1 MSFLA
6 NRLKQIKS
14 SPTMA
19 LSARVTKLLDEGRDI
34 ITLGAGEPDFDTADN
49 VKDFAKNAID
59 QGDTKYTDV
68 SGTKEL
74 KEAIALKFKKD
85 NQLEFP
91 TSQIIAGCGGK
102 HVIFNAFMATL
113 NEGDEVIIPAPYWV
127 SYPDMV
133 LLFGGK
139 PVYVDCSEK
148 NNFKLQPDDLAK
160 VITEKTKWLII
171 NSPCNPTGAVYSQD
185 ELSSLSEVLLKHPN
199 VLVLSDDIYE
209 HVIYDNLKFYTIAQI
224 EPKLT
229 NRTLTMNGVSKSYAM
244 TGWRIGFAGGS
255 QELISAMT
263 KIQSQGTS
271 SPSSIS
277 QAAAVEAL
285 NGDQSYVKERSL
297 SFMKRRDYVVK
308 FLNESPGINC
318 LNASGTFYV
327 YPSCGD
333 LIGKKTTSG
342 KAIMSDE
349 DLAMYLLEEA
359 EVAVVPGGAFGSSP
373 FFRISFATSMK
384 KLEEACERIKSAV
397 RNLS

>member
-85 NQLEFP
+85 NQLEFS

-263 KIQSQGTS
+263 KI
-271 SPSSIS
+271 
-277 QAAAVEAL
+277 
-285 NGDQSYVKERSL
+285 
-297 SFMKRRDYVVK
+297 
-308 FLNESPGINC
+308 C
-318 LNASGTFYV
+318 
-327 YPSCGD
+327 
-333 LIGKKTTSG
+333 
-342 KAIMSDE
+342 
-349 DLAMYLLEEA
+349 
-359 EVAVVPGGAFGSSP
+359 
-373 FFRISFATSMK
+373 
-384 KLEEACERIKSAV
+384 
-397 RNLS
+397 